1 MALSLKNSWRREKM
15 KKVFSVLLIFMV
27 CGVLAIYAGG
37 TSDKSA
43 AGGKTDKVVIQI
55 FHYMLQVTKQEGLL
69 EVEEAFTKKYPNVS
83 FENIFYNQG
92 IDYFPQLSTALASG
106 QQPNIIMGNPGLYPD
121 VISNGY
127 AMNLTNN
134 EVIKNLKLPS
144 GDLGDVSANKVV
156 YGFPIDFKTWGVFY
170 NVDIFNKLGIKVPT
184 KQSELLEACRKITAA
199 GIDPWAHCYSDAV
212 MGDIEMRNT
221 VWTRAIT
228 AGDKDLF
235 ENLMNGKKKLT
246 DYPYFEEGLKVW
258 RERMQGARKDAI
270 ANSQDKALEIFL
282 SGQAAMLYMGSWS
295 IGDLVAKIGTGNFKF
310 DFFIAPIDEN
320 PQSQKLNVQV
330 DQAFMVNPKAKNAD
344 IALKFMEFWIT
355 DGALAW
361 SEATMLPL
369 TTGQVSDKLLSV
381 VKTLSAIKE
390 TGNIAHYGD
399 FTMPFN
405 TEFTTAYRRGLNAFA
420 ESAVTGGTMTP
431 AQCLANI
438 QAAFDNVRA
447 TSK

>member
-1 MALSLKNSWRREKM
+1 M